1 LRVSS
6 ASHWLYRLFW
16 INAWILYRTAITVQ
30 IQVVSQYSADGI
42 EKLWAHYDS
51 RGASASTSKS
61 RHRKVPQQLACGVS
75 WGICCRCK
83 TRRAPTYG
91 PAEGVTVPPLAR
103 GRHRTRIWPLRFLR
117 FTPLP
122 HPVPSG
128 HALQTSD
135 GRTGISLRWVSRV
148 FRPAAP
154 SWWQR
159 PPANSPFA

>member
-1 LRVSS
+1 LRVSL

-51 RGASASTSKS
+51 RWASASTSKS
-61 RHRKVPQQLACGVS
+61 RHRMIPPQYACDFF
-75 WGICCRCK
+75 WGIRCRCQ
-83 TRRAPTYG
+83 TRQDAGEWSRRGRPSRRWRVAGAGPGSG
-91 PAEGVTVPPLAR
+91 PAV
-103 GRHRTRIWPLRFLR
+103 FR

-128 HALQTSD
+128 HALQTAD
-135 GRTGISLRWVSRV
+135 VRTGISLRWVSRV

-159 PPANSPFA
+159 PPASIPFA